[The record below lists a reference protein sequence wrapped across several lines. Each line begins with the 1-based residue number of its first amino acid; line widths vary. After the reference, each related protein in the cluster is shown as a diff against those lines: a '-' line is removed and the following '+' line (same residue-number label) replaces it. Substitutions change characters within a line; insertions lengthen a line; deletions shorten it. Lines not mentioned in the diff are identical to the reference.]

1 MTSNSQLVHSL
12 TAELKRKPI
21 DFDTAKDIIGEITDL
36 QSEAERIKVTNLFAL
51 VCSQLISEAVKARE
65 GSSGKADTKTIKPN
79 KLALVLKDNEYLLT
93 DFTVVFDNNNEN
105 PKICYKGN
113 WDSATIYKA
122 YDYLR
127 LELSRFIGYREYDNS
142 TISRAIMQA
151 KNYLQYDREMVECNM
166 VDAFVIEKAYS
177 LINSRG
183 NRKNLT
189 IPELKKQLTSMTLS
203 TKEVQDILVNAGWE
217 IVKLGTC
224 ATKFFR
230 PKY

>member
-1 MTSNSQLVHSL
+1 MTSDSQLVHSL
-12 TAELKRKPI
+12 TVELKRKPI
-21 DFDTAKDIIGEITDL
+21 DFDTAKEIIGELTNL
-36 QSEAERIKVTNLFAL
+36 NSEQDKVKVTQLFTLICGGL
-51 VCSQLISEAVKARE
+51 VSEVVKAKESISEKPD
-65 GSSGKADTKTIKPN
+65 SKTIKPN

-93 DFTVVFDNNNEN
+93 DFDVVFDNNNEN

-113 WDSATIYKA
+113 WDSATIYRA

-166 VDAFVIEKAYS
+166 VDTFVIEKAYN

-189 IPELKKQLTSMTLS
+189 IPELKKQLTSITLT
-203 TKEVQDILVNAGWE
+203 TKEVQNILLNAGWE